1 MSSSFRVPLQ
11 EGPHPIRVGTPPFGM
26 EVRPVALELIG
37 VIFFKVP
44 ATAASDSGGSCL
56 PRKPIDGSIFVKKI
70 NSRLCLFQWGEAT
83 LAGRPALSP
92 CYTNVLLQLI
102 KSRFQRV
109 AVVGGKLGRRFLSGC
124 RPACLTAKL
133 CPCWCK
139 ALRFRSSIPTF
150 SVANLVQK
158 WESTNFGRNFFHL

>member
-11 EGPHPIRVGTPPFGM
+11 EGPHPIGVGTPPFGM

-70 NSRLCLFQWGEAT
+70 NSRLCQHKQ
-83 LAGRPALSP
+83 AGLPSRAALP
-92 CYTNVLLQLI
+92 YKRIITTNQI
-102 KSRFQRV
+102 TISKSC
-109 AVVGGKLGRRFLSGC
+109 RR
-124 RPACLTAKL
+124 
-133 CPCWCK
+133 
-139 ALRFRSSIPTF
+139 
-150 SVANLVQK
+150 
-158 WESTNFGRNFFHL
+158 